1 MAEPA
6 PATENNEAR
15 RIEMLRAAAELICER
30 GFGDTRIADVAKRAG
45 VSSALVIYY
54 FGTRDR
60 LLVDA
65 LRFSEES
72 FYEAA
77 EKMLAEVTSLRER
90 LSLLIKWTCVPEA
103 DNEIPGAWGLWF
115 DLWAQAFRH
124 DEVRAGRVELDARW
138 RRMIVDAIKS
148 AEASD
153 ELDVEVDAR
162 LFALEFSALL
172 DGLSIQVALDDPEV
186 DSDLAYKLA
195 MRFAERELNLPPV
208 KTPARPRSR
217 LERRRAEL
225 FGLVSATGSE
235 IGLAL
240 LRCSTLTASWVQTHV
255 TAAPGRW
262 VTDAGPDM
270 LGTSTINLDG
280 APTSTCTWV
289 ERPEIHHLRHRAA
302 DRVVPLAHW

>member
-65 LRFSEES
+65 LRYSEES

-77 EKMLAEVTSLRER
+77 ERMLSEVKSLRER
-90 LSLLIKWTCVPEA
+90 VSLLIRWTCVPEN
-103 DNEIPGAWGLWF
+103 DGDIPGAWGLWF

-124 DEVRAGRVELDARW
+124 SEIKAGRAELDARW
-138 RRMIVDAIKS
+138 RRMIVDAVES
-148 AEASD
+148 AEL
-153 ELDVEVDAR
+153 ETKVDSR
-162 LFALEFSALL
+162 MFALEFAALL

-186 DSDLAYKLA
+186 DSEVAYDIA
-195 MRFAERELNLPPV
+195 MRFAERELDLPPERSR
-208 KTPARPRSR
+208 RPRRPQQRPSP
-217 LERRRAEL
+217 
-225 FGLVSATGSE
+225 
-235 IGLAL
+235 
-240 LRCSTLTASWVQTHV
+240 
-255 TAAPGRW
+255 AP
-262 VTDAGPDM
+262 
-270 LGTSTINLDG
+270 
-280 APTSTCTWV
+280 
-289 ERPEIHHLRHRAA
+289 
-302 DRVVPLAHW
+302 

>member
-65 LRFSEES
+65 LRYSEES

-77 EKMLAEVTSLRER
+77 EQMLAEVASLRER
-90 LSLLIKWTCVPEA
+90 LSLLIKWTCVPEGN
-103 DNEIPGAWGLWF
+103 DEIPGAWGLWF

-124 DEVRAGRVELDARW
+124 DEVKAGRVELDARW
-138 RRMIVDAIKS
+138 RKMIVDAIKS
-148 AEASD
+148 AE
-153 ELDVEVDAR
+153 LDTTVNAR
-162 LFALEFSALL
+162 MFALEFAALL

-186 DSDLAYKLA
+186 DSDLAYDIA
-195 MRFAERELNLPPV
+195 MRFAERELNLPPEKKRV
-208 KTPARPRSR
+208 NG
-217 LERRRAEL
+217 RA
-225 FGLVSATGSE
+225 
-235 IGLAL
+235 
-240 LRCSTLTASWVQTHV
+240 
-255 TAAPGRW
+255 TAARKG
-262 VTDAGPDM
+262 
-270 LGTSTINLDG
+270 
-280 APTSTCTWV
+280 
-289 ERPEIHHLRHRAA
+289 
-302 DRVVPLAHW
+302 

>member
-65 LRFSEES
+65 LRYSEES

-77 EKMLAEVTSLRER
+77 EKMLAEIPSLHER

-103 DNEIPGAWGLWF
+103 DAEPLGTWGLWF

-124 DEVRAGRVELDARW
+124 DEIKAGRAELDARW
-138 RRMIVDAIKS
+138 RSMIIDAVKS
-148 AEASD
+148 AE
-153 ELDVEVDAR
+153 LDTDIDAHM
-162 LFALEFSALL
+162 FALEFSALL

-186 DSDLAYKLA
+186 DSAVAYDIA
-195 MRFAERELNLPPV
+195 MRFAERELNMPAEKKRSIQAV
-208 KTPARPRSR
+208 KKR
-217 LERRRAEL
+217 
-225 FGLVSATGSE
+225 
-235 IGLAL
+235 
-240 LRCSTLTASWVQTHV
+240 
-255 TAAPGRW
+255 
-262 VTDAGPDM
+262 
-270 LGTSTINLDG
+270 
-280 APTSTCTWV
+280 
-289 ERPEIHHLRHRAA
+289 
-302 DRVVPLAHW
+302 